1 MQPKNRKSTIIEHL
15 KAGELEVALKQIA
28 EFQVTLKSSDF
39 DPVLTLL
46 KADLKQHVSKEQI
59 RSASRLNRII
69 TALKS
74 LQQHGPDPACILD
87 PVILP
92 QGYHGKILLVSVSGG
107 IIDSSIILRS
117 GDQWHNEILLE
128 TQAEIKDLGLISSDA
143 YPLGGAWARFEKDG
157 SILIWGTSDQFG
169 ACDKETAAQLLKV
182 IYPDKKIKVEN

>member
-1 MQPKNRKSTIIEHL
+1 MQPTNRKLSILEHL

-28 EFQVTLKSSDF
+28 EFQVTLKPSDF
-39 DPVLTLL
+39 DPVLTRL
-46 KADLKQHVSKEQI
+46 KADLKQHVSKQQI
-59 RSASRLNRII
+59 RSANRLNRII

-107 IIDSSIILRS
+107 IIGNSVILRS
-117 GDQWHNEILLE
+117 GDQWHNEILRE

-143 YPLGGAWARFEKDG
+143 YPLGGAWARFQKDG

-169 ACDKETAAQLLKV
+169 ACDKETAAQLV
-182 IYPDKKIKVEN
+182 RNAYSDRNISIE

>member
-1 MQPKNRKSTIIEHL
+1 MQLQNRKSTILEHL
-15 KAGELEVALKQIA
+15 KTGELEVALKQIA
-28 EFQVTLKSSDF
+28 EFQVILKPSDF
-39 DPVLTLL
+39 DPVLTRL
-46 KADLKQHVSKEQI
+46 KADLKQQVSKEKI
-59 RSASRLNRII
+59 RSANRLNRII

-107 IIDSSIILRS
+107 IIENSVILRS
-117 GDQWHNEILLE
+117 GDQWHNEILRE
-128 TQAEIKDLGLISSDA
+128 TQAEIKDLGLIGSDA

-169 ACDKETAAQLLKV
+169 ACDKQIAAQLV
-182 IYPDKKIKVEN
+182 RNTYSDRNISIE

>member
-1 MQPKNRKSTIIEHL
+1 MQLQNRKSTILEHL

-39 DPVLTLL
+39 DPILTRL
-46 KADLKQHVSKEQI
+46 KIDLKQQVSTEQF
-59 RSASRLNRII
+59 RSANRLNRII

-74 LQQHGPDPACILD
+74 LQQQGPDPACILD

-107 IIDSSIILRS
+107 IIQNSVILRS
-117 GDQWHNEILLE
+117 GDQWHNEILRE

-169 ACDKETAAQLLKV
+169 ACDKETAAQLV
-182 IYPDKKIKVEN
+182 RNTYSDRNISIE